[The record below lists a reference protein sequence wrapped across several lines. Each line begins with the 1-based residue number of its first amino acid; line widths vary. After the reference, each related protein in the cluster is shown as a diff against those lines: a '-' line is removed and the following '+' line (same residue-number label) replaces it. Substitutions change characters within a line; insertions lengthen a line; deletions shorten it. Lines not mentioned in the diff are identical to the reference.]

1 MKSSNRTS
9 RMGKAS
15 HSKEEELSLNKESSK
30 CKEPEKGEFGVF
42 KKLKVPPEAVIK
54 RCNFNTIY
62 LQLFFLKA
70 VKIVSYCDYSFHL
83 IIT

>member
-42 KKLKVPPEAVIK
+42 KEVKGATRSSDKEMQFQHYLFTVI
-54 RCNFNTIY
+54 
-62 LQLFFLKA
+62 LFK
-70 VKIVSYCDYSFHL
+70 SC
-83 IIT
+83 

>member
-42 KKLKVPPEAVIK
+42 KEVKGAT